1 MHDPLQR
8 FYDMLNEDQQHRFES
23 IGSSGSSEKA
33 PPGGNIAALCGQQS
47 ADVTDVPIQRIDQV
61 VQPNGPQQQNALNAL
76 KQAARDAAQNLQRS
90 CPKEVPHTPVGRLD
104 AVKTRLTAMV
114 EAMKNIRP
122 KLQDFY
128 NALSDEQ
135 KTKFNIM
142 SPAQSAS
149 SGAKHQND

>member
-47 ADVTDVPIQRIDQV
+47 ADVTDIPIQRIVQV
-61 VQPNGPQQQNALNAL
+61 VQPNGPRQQDALNAL
-76 KQAARDAAQNLQRS
+76 KQAARDAAQDLQRS

-104 AVKTRLTAMV
+104 AVKTR
-114 EAMKNIRP
+114 
-122 KLQDFY
+122 
-128 NALSDEQ
+128 Q
-135 KTKFNIM
+135 KAKFNIM

-149 SGAKHQND
+149 GAKHQND